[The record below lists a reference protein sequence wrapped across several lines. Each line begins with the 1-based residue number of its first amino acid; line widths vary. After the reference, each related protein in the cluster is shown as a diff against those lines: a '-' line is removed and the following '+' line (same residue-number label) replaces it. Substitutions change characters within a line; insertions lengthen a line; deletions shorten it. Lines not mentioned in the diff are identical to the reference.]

1 MCSPFGIKV
10 IGEVNVPLLI
20 AVPVI
25 TGIAY
30 IIIYIHY
37 KYHVSSYIIHIHYNI
52 YNAYKNIFRLNCLLG
67 LTKKILLSSIFA
79 FKTKSKGQASN
90 GGAAGF

>member
-1 MCSPFGIKV
+1 MYHHILY
-10 IGEVNVPLLI
+10 I
-20 AVPVI
+20 
-25 TGIAY
+25 Y
-30 IIIYIHY
+30 II
-37 KYHVSSYIIHIHYNI
+37 I